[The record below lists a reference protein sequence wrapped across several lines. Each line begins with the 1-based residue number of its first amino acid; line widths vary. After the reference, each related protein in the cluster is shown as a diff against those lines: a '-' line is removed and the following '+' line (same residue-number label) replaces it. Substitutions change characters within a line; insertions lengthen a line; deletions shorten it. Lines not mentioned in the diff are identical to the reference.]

1 MNRNRIV
8 VLGLSVIVG
17 GLIVAC
23 DPNVDSVSDAPN
35 PLTDDGVYLVGTD
48 IEPGTYAVKPD
59 GDTAYWARC
68 SAVDCNALSVDNPT
82 VILNSIPTGPE
93 FLVIDPTDVAVELRS
108 VTLEGPK

>member
-8 VLGLSVIVG
+8 VLGLAAIVG
-17 GLIVAC
+17 GLVAAC
-23 DPNVDSVSDAPN
+23 DANVGDVPN

-82 VILNSIPTGPE
+82 VILNSIPAGPE